1 MAKTKQMSADVW
13 QRVHSCKHN
22 QLCKS
27 TKKGVWVDCMLGKGY
42 ICDPST
48 GYCQSEIHKTIVD
61 TGYKAMK
68 EITNRS
74 NLKKVDFNTLNAGD
88 KAQ

>member
-1 MAKTKQMSADVW
+1 MSKAKQMSADVW
-13 QRVHSCKHN
+13 QRVRSCKHN

-42 ICDPST
+42 ICDPSA
-48 GYCQSEIHKTIVD
+48 GYCQFEAHKTIVE
-61 TGYKAMK
+61 TG
-68 EITNRS
+68 
-74 NLKKVDFNTLNAGD
+74 G

>member
-1 MAKTKQMSADVW
+1 MSKAKQMSANVW

-42 ICDPST
+42 ICDPSA
-48 GYCQSEIHKTIVD
+48 GYCQFGAHETMVE
-61 TGYKAMK
+61 TGYKA
-68 EITNRS
+68 
-74 NLKKVDFNTLNAGD
+74 
-88 KAQ
+88 QQ

>member
-1 MAKTKQMSADVW
+1 MTKTKQMSADVW

-42 ICDPST
+42 ICDPSAD
-48 GYCQSEIHKTIVD
+48 YCQFEAHKTIVE
-61 TGYKAMK
+61 T
-68 EITNRS
+68 
-74 NLKKVDFNTLNAGD
+74 GD
-88 KAQ
+88 KA